1 MKTKL
6 FIYTLFFNTLF
17 LTAQEFNFDTDESL
31 LINLQNNTEFS
42 TLVEALTLADLID
55 DLSPENTPQ
64 MGYTIFC
71 PTNDAFE
78 AAGIDLS
85 LITSQSQIDVLAD
98 VLLNHVTFFAPY
110 GFANGE
116 SYTGYLLMAN
126 GFFTDPNDYSSWTS
140 YVTVTN
146 DGLDNITVDN
156 ANLIFAD
163 TRIYGYDANGVAQDA
178 CMIQVIDQVLGDFS
192 ILLGNQDNELS
203 NAIALY
209 PNPAGEQVTISN
221 GSNITLETAMIYDL
235 NGKLVSQI
243 NLQDMQSEQVIDVSS
258 YATGV
263 YMVQITGDQSSV
275 VKRMIKE

>member
-55 DLSPENTPQ
+55 DLSPDNTPQ
-64 MGYTIFC
+64 MGYTVFC

-98 VLLNHVTFFAPY
+98 VLLNHVSFAGPY
-110 GFANGE
+110 LLANGE
-116 SYTGYLLMAN
+116 SYSGDLPMAN
-126 GFFTDPNDYSSWTS
+126 GFYTDPNDYSTWTS
-140 YVTVTN
+140 FVTITN
-146 DGLDNITVDN
+146 DGLDNVTIDN
-156 ANLIFAD
+156 ANLLFAD
-163 TRIYGYDANGVAQDA
+163 TRVYGYDENGVAQDN

-192 ILLGNQDNELS
+192 ILGYQDNELN
-203 NAIALY
+203 NAISLY
-209 PNPAGEQVTISN
+209 PNPANEQVTISN
-221 GSNITLETAMIYDL
+221 SSNIALETAMIYDL

-243 NLQDMQSEQVIDVSS
+243 NLQNMQSEKMIDVSA

-263 YMVQITGDQSSV
+263 YMVYITGEQSSV
-275 VKRMIKE
+275 VKRLIKE

>member
-55 DLSPENTPQ
+55 DLSPDNTPQ
-64 MGYTIFC
+64 MGYTVFC

-98 VLLNHVTFFAPY
+98 VLLNHVTFYGPY
-110 GFANGE
+110 LLANGE
-116 SYTGYLLMAN
+116 SYSGDLPMAN
-126 GFFTDPNDYSSWTS
+126 GFYTDPNDYSTWTS
-140 YVTVTN
+140 FVTITN
-146 DGLDNITVDN
+146 DGLDNVTIDN
-156 ANLIFAD
+156 ANLLFAD
-163 TRIYGYDANGVAQDA
+163 TRVYGYDENGVAQDN

-192 ILLGNQDNELS
+192 ILGYQDNELS
-203 NAIALY
+203 NAIVMY
-209 PNPAGEQVTISN
+209 PNPANAQVTLSN
-221 GSNITLETAMIYDL
+221 SSNITLETAMIYDL
-235 NGKLVSQI
+235 NGKLVSHI

-263 YMVQITGDQSSV
+263 YMVQIIGDQSSV

>member
-6 FIYTLFFNTLF
+6 VIYILFFNTLF

-31 LINLQNNTEFS
+31 LTNLQNNTEFS

-55 DLSPENTPQ
+55 DLSSDNTPQ
-64 MGYTIFC
+64 MGYTVFC

-98 VLLNHVTFFAPY
+98 VLLNHVSFYGPY
-110 GFANGE
+110 LLANGE
-116 SYTGYLLMAN
+116 SYSGDLPMAN
-126 GFFTDPNDYSSWTS
+126 GFYTDPNDYSTWTS
-140 YVTVTN
+140 FVTITN
-146 DGLDNITVDN
+146 DGLDNVTIDN
-156 ANLIFAD
+156 ANLLFAD
-163 TRIYGYDANGVAQDA
+163 TRVYGYDENGVAQDN
-178 CMIQVIDQVLGDFS
+178 CMIQVIVQVLGDFS
-192 ILLGNQDNELS
+192 SLGNQDNELS
-203 NAIALY
+203 NAFALY
-209 PNPAGEQVTISN
+209 PNPAREQVTISN
-221 GSNITLETAMIYDL
+221 SSNITLETAMIYDL
-235 NGKLVSQI
+235 NGKLISQI

>member
-6 FIYTLFFNTLF
+6 VIYILFFNTLF

-31 LINLQNNTEFS
+31 LTNLQNNTEFS

-55 DLSPENTPQ
+55 DLSSDNTPQ
-64 MGYTIFC
+64 MGYTVFC

-98 VLLNHVTFFAPY
+98 VLLNHVTFYGPY
-110 GFANGE
+110 LLANGE
-116 SYTGYLLMAN
+116 SYSGDLPMAN
-126 GFFTDPNDYSSWTS
+126 GFYTDPNDYSTWTS
-140 YVTVTN
+140 FVTITN
-146 DGLDNITVDN
+146 DGLDNVTIDN
-156 ANLIFAD
+156 ANLLFAD
-163 TRIYGYDANGVAQDA
+163 TRVYGYDENGVAQDN

-192 ILLGNQDNELS
+192 ILGYQDNELS
-203 NAIALY
+203 NAIVMY
-209 PNPAGEQVTISN
+209 PNPANAQVTLSN
-221 GSNITLETAMIYDL
+221 SSNITLETAMIYDL

-263 YMVQITGDQSSV
+263 YMVQIIGDQSSV

>member
-55 DLSPENTPQ
+55 DLSPDNTPQ
-64 MGYTIFC
+64 MGYTVFC

-98 VLLNHVTFFAPY
+98 VLLNHVSFAGPY
-110 GFANGE
+110 LLANGE
-116 SYTGYLLMAN
+116 SYSGDLPMAN
-126 GFFTDPNDYSSWTS
+126 GFYTDPNDYSTWTS
-140 YVTVTN
+140 FVTITN
-146 DGLDNITVDN
+146 DGLDNVTIDN
-156 ANLIFAD
+156 ANLLFAD
-163 TRIYGYDANGVAQDA
+163 TRVYGYDENGVAQDN

-192 ILLGNQDNELS
+192 ILGYQDNELS
-203 NAIALY
+203 NAIVMY
-209 PNPAGEQVTISN
+209 PNPANAQVTLSN
-221 GSNITLETAMIYDL
+221 SSNITLETAMIYDL

-263 YMVQITGDQSSV
+263 YMVQIIGDQSSV